1 MQMPVKKWFTFIEET
16 VAPAGEAPQRKVAIV
31 AVVANPYAGRQVED
45 LQPMIDASVELGRLM
60 AQRGVQ
66 AMAPFK
72 IMGLGKGGVA
82 GMAGEQEHVNA
93 LLTTAFAVPIRE
105 AIGGGKAWISSMTK
119 RGGPGTSIDIPFN
132 HKDAL
137 YVRSFYDGISLTLHD
152 CPQPDEIALIA
163 GFVNRGR
170 IGARVGG
177 LKPEDVNGID
187 GLV

>member
-16 VAPAGEAPQRKVAIV
+16 AAPAGEAPQRKVAIV

-60 AQRGVQ
+60 AERGVQ

-93 LLTTAFAVPIRE
+93 LLTTAFAVPIP
-105 AIGGGKAWISSMTK
+105 
-119 RGGPGTSIDIPFN
+119 RGDRRRQGVDLLDDQARWPGHFDRHPVQPQGRAVCALVLRR
-132 HKDAL
+132 HLADA
-137 YVRSFYDGISLTLHD
+137 
-152 CPQPDEIALIA
+152 A
-163 GFVNRGR
+163 
-170 IGARVGG
+170 
-177 LKPEDVNGID
+177 
-187 GLV
+187 